1 MKRVAKIVAAIAVV
15 VGVLA
20 LASYLTT
27 YGIDEGGFPSGEFR
41 IHVRDHE
48 GRPVP
53 GAVLRV
59 YRGSTRELAA
69 NYPLDDHV
77 TGNELMSDE
86 RGQITTIRR
95 KGGIQFELSQLA
107 PVLGHPDRQDGRP
120 AVRL

>member
-27 YGIDEGGFPSGEFR
+27 YGIDDGGFPSGEFR

-53 GAVLRV
+53 GPSCGCIGA
-59 YRGSTRELAA
+59 APANWPA

-77 TGNELMSDE
+77 TGNELIE
-86 RGQITTIRR
+86 RR
-95 KGGIQFELSQLA
+95 A
-107 PVLGHPDRQDGRP
+107 RP
-120 AVRL
+120 NYDHSA